1 MTTMNSS
8 LKLFSVRGIDI
19 RVHLTFPL
27 ILIWAAFQFGVL
39 GGGGLAGA
47 MFGMI
52 AISLLFV
59 LVTLHELGHSF
70 AALHYG
76 VPVERIVLLPIGG
89 VAQLRHMPDE
99 PKHEFVI
106 ALAGPAVNVALAILL
121 GGVALLFGLPLSNP
135 LSSGISLT
143 FAAIFSYIF
152 FYNIILAVFNMIPA
166 FPMDG
171 GRVLRSALAMKL
183 DYGRATNIAVTIGR
197 SLAVLFGIY
206 GLLNGQFFSVL
217 IAIFIFSGA
226 TQEGQMVQFRQRL
239 RGYTVQQAYS
249 SQVPILEPADSL
261 RNVVDW
267 TARGLT
273 DFPVAHFGTYVG
285 FLGNEQ
291 LMAAL
296 QQHGPDQTVASVM
309 AQDMQPVSLTT
320 DLYDVQQRLNNER
333 LGALPVVE
341 YGRIV
346 GIISGRHIR
355 QMLRMAAMQPEL
367 FPRVQSA

>member
-1 MTTMNSS
+1 MNSS

-47 MFGMI
+47 LFGVI
-52 AISLLFV
+52 SISLLFV

-70 AALHYG
+70 AALNYG

-89 VAQLRHMPDE
+89 VAQLRHMPDN
-99 PKHEFVI
+99 PKQEFVI
-106 ALAGPAVNVALAILL
+106 AVAGPAVNVALAVLM
-121 GGVALLFGLPLSNP
+121 GSAALLFGLPLSSP
-135 LSSGISLT
+135 LTSGVSLT
-143 FAAIFSYIF
+143 FGSIFSYIF
-152 FYNIILAVFNMIPA
+152 FYNVILAVFNMIPA

-171 GRVLRSALAMKL
+171 GRVLRSLLAMKL
-183 DYGRATNIAVTIGR
+183 DYGRATSIAVTLGR
-197 SLAVLFGIY
+197 GLAILFGLY
-206 GLLNGQFFSVL
+206 GLFNGAFFTVL

-249 SQVPILEPADSL
+249 NQIPVLQPSDSL
-261 RNVVDW
+261 REAVNW
-267 TARGLT
+267 TARGVT
-273 DFPVAHFGTYVG
+273 DFPVSHFGEYVG
-285 FLGNEQ
+285 FLNNNR

-296 QQHGPDQTVASVM
+296 QQAGPSQTVASVM
-309 AQDMQPVSLTT
+309 ARDVKPVSLTA
-320 DLYDVQQRLNNER
+320 DLYDVQQRMNNEG

-346 GIISGRHIR
+346 GIISARHIR
-355 QMLRMAAMQPEL
+355 HMLRLAAAQPDL
-367 FPRVQSA
+367 FPRVRSA

>member
-1 MTTMNSS
+1 MNSS

-27 ILIWAAFQFGVL
+27 ILLWAAFQFGVL

-47 MFGMI
+47 LFGVTV
-52 AISLLFV
+52 ISLLFV

-89 VAQLRHMPDE
+89 VAQLSHMPDK
-99 PKHEFVI
+99 PKQELVI
-106 ALAGPAVNVALAILL
+106 ALAGPAVNVALAIVM
-121 GGVALLFGLPLSNP
+121 GGIALLFGLPLSNP
-135 LSSGISLT
+135 LTSGVSLT
-143 FAAIFSYIF
+143 FGAIFSYIF
-152 FYNIILAVFNMIPA
+152 FYNVVLAVFNMIPA

-171 GRVLRSALAMKL
+171 GRVLRSAMAMWL
-183 DYGRATNIAVTIGR
+183 DYGRSTQIAAGIGR
-197 SLAVLFGIY
+197 TLAVLFGIY

-217 IAIFIFSGA
+217 IAIFIYSGA
-226 TQEGQMVQFRQRL
+226 TQEARMVQFRQKL
-239 RGYTVQQAYS
+239 RGYTVQQAYN
-249 SQVPILEPADSL
+249 SQVPILQPADSL
-261 RNVVDW
+261 REVVNW

-273 DFPVAHFGTYVG
+273 DFPVAHFGSYVG

-291 LMAAL
+291 LMSAL
-296 QQHGPDQTVASVM
+296 QQNGPDQTVASVM
-309 AQDMQPVSLTT
+309 SKDVEPVSLTT
-320 DLYDVQQRLNNER
+320 DLYDVQQRLSNEK
-333 LGALPVVE
+333 LSALPVVE

-346 GIISGRHIR
+346 GIISSRHIR
-355 QMLRMAAMQPEL
+355 HMLRMATMRPEL

>member
-1 MTTMNSS
+1 MNSS

-27 ILIWAAFQFGVL
+27 ILVWAAFQFGVL

-47 MFGMI
+47 LFGVI

-89 VAQLRHMPDE
+89 VAQLRNMPDN
-99 PKHEFVI
+99 PKQEFVI
-106 ALAGPAVNVALAILL
+106 ALAGPAVNVALAILM
-121 GGVALLFGLPLSNP
+121 GGTAVLFGLPLTNP
-135 LSSGISLT
+135 LTSGILLT
-143 FAAIFSYIF
+143 FGALFSYIF
-152 FYNIILAVFNMIPA
+152 FYNVILAIFNMIPA

-183 DYGRATNIAVTIGR
+183 EYGQATSIAVSLGR
-197 SLAVLFGIY
+197 GLAVLFGLY

-226 TQEGQMVQFRQRL
+226 TQEGQMVKFRQRL
-239 RGYTVQQAYS
+239 RGYTVQQAYTN
-249 SQVPILEPADSL
+249 QIPILRPDDSL
-261 RNVVDW
+261 SEVANW
-267 TARGLT
+267 MARGVT
-273 DFPVAHFGTYVG
+273 DFPVSQFDSYVG
-285 FLGNEQ
+285 FLDNQ
-291 LMAAL
+291 RLMEAL
-296 QQHGPDQTVASVM
+296 QQSGSSQTVAATM
-309 AQDMQPVSLTT
+309 ARDVEPVSLTA
-320 DLYDVQQRLNNER
+320 DLYDVQQRMSHEGLS
-333 LGALPVVE
+333 ALPVVE

-346 GIISGRHIR
+346 GVISNRHIR

>member
-1 MTTMNSS
+1 MNSS

-47 MFGMI
+47 LFGVI
-52 AISLLFV
+52 SISLLFV

-70 AALHYG
+70 AALNYG

-89 VAQLRHMPDE
+89 VAQLRHMPDN
-99 PKHEFVI
+99 PKQEFVI
-106 ALAGPAVNVALAILL
+106 ALAGPAVNVALAILM

-135 LSSGISLT
+135 LTSGISLT
-143 FAAIFSYIF
+143 FGAIFSYIF
-152 FYNIILAVFNMIPA
+152 FYNVVLALFNMIPA

-183 DYGRATNIAVTIGR
+183 DYGRATNIASSIGR
-197 SLAVLFGIY
+197 VLAVIFGIY

-217 IAIFIFSGA
+217 IAIFIYSGA
-226 TQEGQMVQFRQRL
+226 TQEAKMVQFRQRL

-249 SQVPILEPADSL
+249 NQVPVLDPSDSL
-261 RNVVDW
+261 RNVVNW

-273 DFPVAHFGTYVG
+273 DFPVAQFGTYVG
-285 FLGNEQ
+285 FLGNER
-291 LMAAL
+291 LMTAL
-296 QQHGPDQTVASVM
+296 QQNGPDQTVSSVM
-309 AQDMQPVSLTT
+309 ARDVQPVSLTT
-320 DLYDVQQRLNNER
+320 DLYDVQQRMSNEGLNV
-333 LGALPVVE
+333 LPVVE
-341 YGRIV
+341 YGRII
-346 GIISGRHIR
+346 GIISTKHIR
-355 QMLRMAAMQPEL
+355 HMLRMAAMQPDL